1 MLGPHTESR
10 MQGSGAQT
18 QHPVLLGD
26 ADQSPGVRRGLEAK
40 EYVTI
45 SCRLREPIN
54 EAHLLE

>member
-26 ADQSPGVRRGLEAK
+26 ADQSPGGATGSGSQRMCHHFLQAK
-40 EYVTI
+40 GT
-45 SCRLREPIN
+45 
-54 EAHLLE
+54 H